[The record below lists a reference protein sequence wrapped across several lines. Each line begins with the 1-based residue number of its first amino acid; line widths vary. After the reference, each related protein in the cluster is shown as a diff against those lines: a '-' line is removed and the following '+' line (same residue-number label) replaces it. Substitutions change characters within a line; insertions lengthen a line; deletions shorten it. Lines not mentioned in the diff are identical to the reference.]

1 MRLVSDGTQRQSAL
15 QKFEDGAASDVHFAA
30 LSDLNGEFATVI

>member
-15 QKFEDGAASDVHFAA
+15 QKFEYGAASDVHFAA